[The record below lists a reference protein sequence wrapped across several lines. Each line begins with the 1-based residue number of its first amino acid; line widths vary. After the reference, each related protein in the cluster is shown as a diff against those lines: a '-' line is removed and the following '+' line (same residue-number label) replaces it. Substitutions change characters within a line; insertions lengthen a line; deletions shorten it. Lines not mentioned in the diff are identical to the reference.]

1 MATLAE
7 TVTLVKGIIKNDST
21 MATSDQLNA
30 TDIDNCIDRAI
41 NEYEK
46 DRPLIKYDSVIG
58 NAEHEIRLPTNF
70 VTGFSRIDKIEYPAG
85 EQIQSFI
92 DPNDFD
98 VVFVDTTERTIDS
111 ASAAATEIVL
121 STAGDAAHF
130 KDGEIIT
137 ISDADES
144 ETNWVTADGNT
155 STGAVTVK
163 NALSNTYDD
172 TQVVKKKDHVLLKRS
187 EPLSTEYIVI
197 HWTAQ
202 HTLSDSVDTIY
213 ANDYRAVAYLAA
225 AYCCYSLAATFAYK
239 QESSIAADSVDF
251 GTKSDEWQKRGEK
264 FEKVY
269 NDHIGKGAD
278 KETKAASGIAD
289 LDKSFQHGRDLLF
302 HGRNWR

>member
-21 MATSDQLNA
+21 MSTSDQLSD

-70 VTGFSRIDKIEYPAG
+70 VTGFSMIKKIEYPAG
-85 EQIQSFI
+85 DQEPSFI
-92 DPNDFD
+92 DANDFD
-98 VVFVDTTERTIDS
+98 VVFVDTTERTIDN

-121 STAGDAAHF
+121 STAAEAAHF

-137 ISDADES
+137 IKDDDTS

-155 STGAVTVK
+155 STGAVAVK
-163 NALSNTYDD
+163 NALTNTYDA
-172 TQVVKKKDHVLLKRS
+172 TPLVLKKDHVSLRRS
-187 EPLSTEYIVI
+187 EPLSNEYIVI

-202 HTLSDSVDTIY
+202 HTLSASVDTIY
-213 ANDYRAVAYLAA
+213 ANDYRSVAYLAA
-225 AYCCYSLAATFAYK
+225 AYCSYSLAAKFAFK
-239 QESSIAADSVDF
+239 QESSVAADSVDF
-251 GTKSDEWQKRGEK
+251 GTKASEWESRGK
-264 FEKVY
+264 IFEKIY

-278 KETKAASGIAD
+278 EETKAASGIAD
-289 LDKSFQHGRDLLF
+289 IDQSYQWGRDLLF
-302 HGRNWR
+302 HGRNRR